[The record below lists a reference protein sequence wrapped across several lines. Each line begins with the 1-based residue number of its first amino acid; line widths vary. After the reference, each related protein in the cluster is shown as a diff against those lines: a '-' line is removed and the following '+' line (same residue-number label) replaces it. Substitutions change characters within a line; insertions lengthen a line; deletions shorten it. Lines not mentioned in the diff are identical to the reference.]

1 MVPFGSELDSELER
15 GGMDSDNEYEAFQVT
30 EEDILNEFGTRR
42 RKKSKKSRKEDAV
55 YGMWAD
61 PDSDDDDYK

>member
-1 MVPFGSELDSELER
+1 
-15 GGMDSDNEYEAFQVT
+15 MDSDNEEYESFQVT

-42 RKKSKKSRKEDAV
+42 RRKSKKSRKEDAV

-61 PDSDDDDYK
+61 HDSEEEDDDYKWVQ